1 VQASAQKILIADD
14 DASIRLVLSQA
25 FTRLGYQVRAT
36 GAAAT
41 LLKWVSEG
49 EGDLVITDV
58 VLPDENIFEVL
69 PHVRRRR
76 ADLPVIVMSA
86 QNTIVTAV
94 NAAELGVFDYIPK
107 PFDLDDMTTAAAR
120 ALARPAN
127 GEAVRAQARA
137 LRDERLPL
145 IGRSAPMQE
154 VYRTIA
160 RLVGAELTVL
170 IQGES
175 GTGKELVA
183 RALHDLG
190 RRRDGRFVV
199 LNLAAAPRDR
209 VDAELFGKGEGDA
222 GKIAE
227 ADGGTLFLDE
237 IGDMPLDAQTRLLR
251 VFDGA
256 DTPLNPK
263 TGRGA
268 SVRVVAATNRELR
281 GLIAQGL
288 FREDLYFRLNVAPIR
303 LPPLRDRLE
312 DVPDLARHFLLR
324 AHREGLPSKTIDQG
338 AIERLK
344 GHSWPG
350 NVRELENLLRRICAL
365 YPEDLITTR
374 IVDLELTDRSVAAP
388 GNPAAASL
396 ADIVGDHLASYFASQ
411 PQGTPPDGLFERVMA
426 EVERPLIRLT
436 LAATQ
441 GNQLRAAKVLGLNR
455 NTLRKRIH
463 ELQIDIGRRPA

>member
-1 VQASAQKILIADD
+1 VSSTAPIPR
-14 DASIRLVLSQA
+14 SI
-25 FTRLGYQVRAT
+25 
-36 GAAAT
+36 
-41 LLKWVSEG
+41 
-49 EGDLVITDV
+49 
-58 VLPDENIFEVL
+58 
-69 PHVRRRR
+69 
-76 ADLPVIVMSA
+76 
-86 QNTIVTAV
+86 
-94 NAAELGVFDYIPK
+94 
-107 PFDLDDMTTAAAR
+107 
-120 ALARPAN
+120 
-127 GEAVRAQARA
+127 
-137 LRDERLPL
+137 
-145 IGRSAPMQE
+145 
-154 VYRTIA
+154 
-160 RLVGAELTVL
+160 
-170 IQGES
+170 
-175 GTGKELVA
+175 
-183 RALHDLG
+183 
-190 RRRDGRFVV
+190 
-199 LNLAAAPRDR
+199 
-209 VDAELFGKGEGDA
+209 
-222 GKIAE
+222 
-227 ADGGTLFLDE
+227 
-237 IGDMPLDAQTRLLR
+237 
-251 VFDGA
+251 
-256 DTPLNPK
+256 
-263 TGRGA
+263 
-268 SVRVVAATNRELR
+268 RELR